1 MASFDL
7 INYSL
12 RPNKAIQRAIAFE
25 CATQAIQRCEIG
37 PLVYVGLGSIWFG
50 DFHSAH
56 KHLNIKKLVS
66 IEADEIGYKRAVFN
80 RPFKCVDVREGLT
93 TDVLP
98 ELSRE
103 ALYSGQ
109 PWFSWLDYDYEA
121 NESVL
126 EDLTQAPEIF
136 PRSSLFFITVN
147 SLPRKYGT
155 PAQRV
160 DRLKDLFGDV
170 VPDDLGREDVKDTNF
185 IYTLGGLIHSYIRS
199 RSVSCGRP
207 GKYVPICTLPYRDGA
222 PMLTVGGVFA
232 KPGMTAALREILAD
246 EEWPGFPDVQIAT
259 PPLTI
264 KESVTLQ
271 AQLPRKRP
279 LTRASLRRLGFDL
292 ADEQIA
298 SFEKFYRYYPHF
310 AQITG

>member
-1 MASFDL
+1 MASFDT

-25 CATQAIQRCEIG
+25 CVSRSIHACDIG

-56 KHLNIKKLVS
+56 KSLNIKKLVS
-66 IEADEIGYKRAVFN
+66 IEADEIGYKRALFN
-80 RPFKCVDVREGLT
+80 KPFKCVDIREGLT
-93 TDVLP
+93 TEVLP
-98 ELSRE
+98 LLSE
-103 ALYSGQ
+103 DKSYSKQ
-109 PWFSWLDYDYEA
+109 PWFCWLDYDYDA
-121 NESVL
+121 NEAVV
-126 EDLTQAPEIF
+126 EDLSLAPEALPSSSIF
-136 PRSSLFFITVN
+136 LITVN
-147 SLPRKYGT
+147 SHPQRYGNR
-155 PAQRV
+155 PKRIE
-160 DRLKDLFGDV
+160 RLKSLFGDV
-170 VPDDLGREDVKDTNF
+170 VPDDIGRDEIENAAF
-185 IYTLGGLIHSYIRS
+185 SETLGKLLHSYILS
-199 RSVSCGRP
+199 RSISSGRP
-207 GKYVPICTLPYRDGA
+207 GKYVPICTLPYKDGA
-222 PMLTVGGVFA
+222 PMLTIGGVFA
-232 KPGMTAALREILAD
+232 KPGMTATLGEMLD
-246 EEWPGFPDVQIAT
+246 DKEWPGFPNIQIST

-271 AQLPRKRP
+271 AQLPRSRP